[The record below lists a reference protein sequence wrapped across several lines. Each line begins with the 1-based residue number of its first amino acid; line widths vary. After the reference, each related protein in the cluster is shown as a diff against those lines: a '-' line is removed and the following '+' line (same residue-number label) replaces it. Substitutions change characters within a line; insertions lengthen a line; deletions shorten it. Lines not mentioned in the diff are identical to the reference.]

1 MENDY
6 KIAALDKMLNKLVV
20 PKVNRLEEH
29 TGVKILHLKVVES
42 VMSESYGEPYYVV
55 HVTISDD
62 NDDRSFGGLTDL
74 YNGIS
79 NLLSNTSE
87 YIITSGFL
95 DVFFFKDNE
104 RVCEWTVEPF
114 DDDISDE
121 NCIDLILFSE

>member
-29 TGVKILHLKVVES
+29 TGFKILHLKVVES
-42 VMSESYGEPYYVV
+42 VMIDVYGEPYYVV

-62 NDDRSFGGLTDL
+62 NTNRSSGGETDL
-74 YNGIS
+74 YLGVS
-79 NLLSNTSE
+79 HLLSNAAK
-87 YIITSGFL
+87 YITPSGYL
-95 DVFFFKDNE
+95 DVEYYQDNKQ
-104 RVCEWTVEPF
+104 VYVNSVEPF

-121 NCIDLILFSE
+121 NCIDLILFAE